1 MKEIVHLRH
10 KNLHGCERLSIFKKH
25 SEQLFR
31 GKDLFVRNNERNLEY
46 QWISESLMDKSRAKI
61 NQLD

>member
-1 MKEIVHLRH
+1 M
-10 KNLHGCERLSIFKKH
+10 LHGCERLSIFKKH

-31 GKDLFVRNNERNLEY
+31 GKDLFVQNNERNLAY
-46 QWISESLMDKSRAKI
+46 QWISESLIDKSRAKI